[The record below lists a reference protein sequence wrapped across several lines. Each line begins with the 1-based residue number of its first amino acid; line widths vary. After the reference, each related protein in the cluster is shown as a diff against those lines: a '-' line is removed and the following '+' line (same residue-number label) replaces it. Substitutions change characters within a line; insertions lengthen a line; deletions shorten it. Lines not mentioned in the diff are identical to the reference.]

1 MYQKI
6 KILIIIILFFMIMC
20 LSGKNIQAAN
30 AKYGSVDSV
39 DDFYDRVC
47 TSQDEKHLKSWLTYL
62 EGAILDKK
70 SNTYKV
76 YVNDTNGGEILM
88 FNCSSSVKEQII
100 LDIKQKLSPAQD
112 TVTNLSN
119 EEKNKI
125 KSSVNEYIS
134 QVETSTKGDKDKY
147 IKELEKQVNTIK
159 NSNSMSKEEK
169 EYRLQLY
176 QNEIKRAQNTQKYKD
191 QVEKESKGMSAE
203 DINNKIKEL
212 ESKKARLKNM
222 PSSYVEDGKTRD
234 ELPEEVDAEI
244 DLYTQKKGDVV
255 VVGDEDIYKQPE
267 KDPNTDPENASSSID
282 DMINDAKSFT
292 SQGIIKYA
300 NDGDK
305 SLKNVSNTVYNI
317 LLVSGTSI
325 AVIMGA
331 ILGIK
336 LMASG
341 VEQKAEVKKLLIPYV
356 VGCIVI
362 FGGFGIWKLAV
373 TILQGI

>member
-1 MYQKI
+1 
-6 KILIIIILFFMIMC
+6 
-20 LSGKNIQAAN
+20 
-30 AKYGSVDSV
+30 
-39 DDFYDRVC
+39 
-47 TSQDEKHLKSWLTYL
+47 
-62 EGAILDKK
+62 
-70 SNTYKV
+70 
-76 YVNDTNGGEILM
+76 
-88 FNCSSSVKEQII
+88 
-100 LDIKQKLSPAQD
+100 
-112 TVTNLSN
+112 
-119 EEKNKI
+119 
-125 KSSVNEYIS
+125 
-134 QVETSTKGDKDKY
+134 
-147 IKELEKQVNTIK
+147 
-159 NSNSMSKEEK
+159 MSKEEK

-234 ELPEEVDAEI
+234 ELLEEVDAEI

-282 DMINDAKSFT
+282 DMINDAKSFI

-317 LLVSGTSI
+317 LLVAGTSI

>member
-1 MYQKI
+1 MSKC
-6 KILIIIILFFMIMC
+6 KRILIIIISFFMIMC
-20 LSGKNIQAAN
+20 LYGKNIQAAS
-30 AKYGSVDSV
+30 AEYGSVDSV
-39 DDFYDRVC
+39 NDFYNRVC
-47 TSQDEKHLKSWLTYL
+47 TNQDEKHLKSWRTYL

-88 FNCSSSVKEQII
+88 FNCSSSVKEQIL

-234 ELPEEVDAEI
+234 ELLEEVDAEI
-244 DLYTQKKGDVV
+244 DLYTQKKGDAVV
-255 VVGDEDIYKQPE
+255 TGDETIYKQPE
-267 KDPNTDPENASSSID
+267 KVEPNDASSSID
-282 DMINDAKSFT
+282 DMINDAKSFI
-292 SQGIIKYA
+292 SQGKIKYA
-300 NDGDK
+300 NDDDNNLG
-305 SLKNVSNTVYNI
+305 NVSNTVYNI
-317 LLVSGTSI
+317 LLVVGTSI

-331 ILGIK
+331 VLGIK
-336 LMASG
+336 LMVSG
-341 VEQKAEVKKLLIPYV
+341 VEQKAEVKKLLVPYV

>member
-1 MYQKI
+1 MSKC
-6 KILIIIILFFMIMC
+6 KRILIIIISFFMIMC

-39 DDFYDRVC
+39 NDFYNRVC
-47 TSQDEKHLKSWLTYL
+47 TSQDENHLKSWRTYL

-70 SNTYKV
+70 SNTCKV
-76 YVNDTNGGEILM
+76 YVNNTNGGEILM
-88 FNCSSSVKEQII
+88 FTCSSSVKEQIL
-100 LDIKQKLSPAQD
+100 LDIKQKLSPSQD

-125 KSSVNEYIS
+125 RSSVNEYIS

-159 NSNSMSKEEK
+159 NSTSMSKEEK
-169 EYRLQLY
+169 DYRLQLY
-176 QNEIKRAQNTQKYKD
+176 QNEIKKAQNTQKYKD

-203 DINNKIKEL
+203 DINNKLTTL

-234 ELPEEVDAEI
+234 ELLEEVDAEI
-244 DLYTQKKGDVV
+244 DLYTQKKGDAVV
-255 VVGDEDIYKQPE
+255 TGDETIYKQPE
-267 KDPNTDPENASSSID
+267 KVDPKNASSSID
-282 DMINDAKSFT
+282 DMINDAKSFI
-292 SQGIIKYA
+292 SQGKIKYA
-300 NDGDK
+300 NDDDNN
-305 SLKNVSNTVYNI
+305 LQNVSNTVYNI
-317 LLVSGTSI
+317 LLVVGTSL

-331 ILGIK
+331 VLGIK
-336 LMASG
+336 LMVSG
-341 VEQKAEVKKLLIPYV
+341 VEQKAEVKKLLVPYV

>member
-1 MYQKI
+1 
-6 KILIIIILFFMIMC
+6 
-20 LSGKNIQAAN
+20 
-30 AKYGSVDSV
+30 
-39 DDFYDRVC
+39 
-47 TSQDEKHLKSWLTYL
+47 
-62 EGAILDKK
+62 
-70 SNTYKV
+70 
-76 YVNDTNGGEILM
+76 
-88 FNCSSSVKEQII
+88 
-100 LDIKQKLSPAQD
+100 
-112 TVTNLSN
+112 
-119 EEKNKI
+119 
-125 KSSVNEYIS
+125 
-134 QVETSTKGDKDKY
+134 
-147 IKELEKQVNTIK
+147 
-159 NSNSMSKEEK
+159 MSKEEK

-176 QNEIKRAQNTQKYKD
+176 QNEIKRAQNIQKYKD

-234 ELPEEVDAEI
+234 ELLEEVDAEI

-255 VVGDEDIYKQPE
+255 VVGDEDIYRQPE

-282 DMINDAKSFT
+282 DMINDAKSFI
-292 SQGIIKYA
+292 SQGKIKYA

-317 LLVSGTSI
+317 LLVVGTSI

-341 VEQKAEVKKLLIPYV
+341 VEEKAEVKKLLIPYV